1 MVILYAS
8 KIGRN
13 IWAVGLHGAT
23 ARKSYALGHKS
34 YACFSPSQSTH
45 QPSARV
51 WRHGSCGHLRRWGR
65 RDVRE
70 LPPDLVV
77 HRIARRCGH
86 VLRRY
91 SLAPR
96 TPPPAA
102 ARLRTGH
109 VSRGVR
115 RVAVPA
121 AVPSPSSAL
130 DQPAGGL
137 GYLAQWS
144 RKITS
149 CTLLVQDRWAGV
161 ARSPG
166 AATRTLMDDA

>member
-45 QPSARV
+45 QPSLHV
-51 WRHGSCGHLRRWGR
+51 RRWGR

-166 AATRTLMDDA
+166 HSWTTHDTMDDA

>member
-1 MVILYAS
+1 MQAKLGGIYGPLGCTEQRPENHMLWAINHMHAS
-8 KIGRN
+8 PRPSPHTSPVYTYG
-13 IWAVGLHGAT
+13 AGVGAT
-23 ARKSYALGHKS
+23 FASCLRSGGPSHRPSLWARA
-34 YACFSPSQSTH
+34 PS
-45 QPSARV
+45 V
-51 WRHGSCGHLRRWGR
+51 
-65 RDVRE
+65 
-70 LPPDLVV
+70 
-77 HRIARRCGH
+77 
-86 VLRRY
+86 
-91 SLAPR
+91 LAPR

-121 AVPSPSSAL
+121 AVPSPSAAL

>member
-1 MVILYAS
+1 MVPCSLHNSNGYIICKQNWYIAKKKVS
-8 KIGRN
+8 K
-13 IWAVGLHGAT
+13 VGLRFNWEEYMGLRSGGPSYRPSLW
-23 ARKSYALGHKS
+23 ARA
-34 YACFSPSQSTH
+34 PS
-45 QPSARV
+45 V
-51 WRHGSCGHLRRWGR
+51 
-65 RDVRE
+65 
-70 LPPDLVV
+70 
-77 HRIARRCGH
+77 
-86 VLRRY
+86 
-91 SLAPR
+91 LAPR

-121 AVPSPSSAL
+121 DVPSPSAAL
-130 DQPAGGL
+130 DQPAGEGL

-144 RKITS
+144 RKIITS

>member
-1 MVILYAS
+1 MLLPVPVHTPA
-8 KIGRN
+8 
-13 IWAVGLHGAT
+13 
-23 ARKSYALGHKS
+23 
-34 YACFSPSQSTH
+34 QSTRTAMG
-45 QPSARV
+45 SAR
-51 WRHGSCGHLRRWGR
+51 RSRAASRSGGPS
-65 RDVRE
+65 
-70 LPPDLVV
+70 
-77 HRIARRCGH
+77 HRPSLWARAPS
-86 VLRRY
+86 V
-91 SLAPR
+91 LAPR

-121 AVPSPSSAL
+121 AVPSPSAAL
-130 DQPAGGL
+130 DQPAGEGL